1 MCADCGYSVVLCVCL
16 EFVFDSYVCTRSLL
30 RGGAV
35 LATVSE
41 MMFHGCA
48 VVFAGMFIPGC
59 FAKLGDASAAAE
71 VVRQV
76 EASPDVTV
84 AFTKCESVFS

>member
-1 MCADCGYSVVLCVCL
+1 
-16 EFVFDSYVCTRSLL
+16 
-30 RGGAV
+30 
-35 LATVSE
+35 